1 MSTGRTAI
9 LVLIAGT
16 AWAQEAAVAPPS
28 PAPIPAPIPLTAV
41 KRVCVDRFV
50 GDADFGAQARD
61 LAIASLYAA
70 KSFSITEKCE
80 KAAILLKGAVSRTR
94 GYRSRSEG
102 DGTRFGEGARV
113 SDTFGRIAAS
123 VTGAS
128 DERLASSES
137 QEYASVALRL
147 VDEDGEVLWAYS
159 VDSSGGKTKAAVSDA
174 VDQAIKQL
182 LRDIERAKRPMTEG
196 AKK

>member
-1 MSTGRTAI
+1 MSMGRTAV

-16 AWAQEAAVAPPS
+16 VWSQEAPVAPP
-28 PAPIPAPIPLTAV
+28 PAPPAAPIPLTAV

-50 GDADFGAQARD
+50 GDADFGAQARE

-94 GYRSRSEG
+94 GYRTRSEG

-113 SDTFGRIAAS
+113 SDTLGHLAAS

-128 DERLASSES
+128 
-137 QEYASVALRL
+137 
-147 VDEDGEVLWAYS
+147 
-159 VDSSGGKTKAAVSDA
+159 
-174 VDQAIKQL
+174 
-182 LRDIERAKRPMTEG
+182 
-196 AKK
+196 